1 VEALNSVAGWKGG
14 LEQQVAHDIIGGA
27 NHALDPTVLGGFRG
41 MTSGVGHRE
50 RGRKCRN
57 Y

>member
-27 NHALDPTVLGGFRG
+27 NHALDPTVLEGFRG
-41 MTSGVGHRE
+41 MTSGAGHRE